1 MERVLMFVRLSLCV
15 LLLFSFSPVTH
26 GARMLS
32 ARVQAEL
39 PPCGDVPGGIPGWDC
54 FDPPTHD
61 LPPCDYKHQRPGI
74 DCWPKTPP
82 AAEVTP
88 VRGITYSAAG
98 GASTH
103 DDAQV
108 VAAARSG
115 GHHVEGQLPPCK
127 DVPGGIPNW
136 NCYDPP
142 STPLPP
148 CDYEHQNPGIDCRP
162 PAFKA
167 KAVTDISAASQMIAA
182 AQSGDHHVEGEL
194 PPCKDVPG
202 GIQNWDCYDP
212 PSTPLPPC
220 DYEHQN
226 PGIDCST
233 DSQKPRPPA
242 FKAKAAT
249 DKGE

>member
-15 LLLFSFSPVTH
+15 LLLFSFSPVTR

-39 PPCGDVPGGIPGWDC
+39 PPCEDVPGGIPGWDC

-74 DCWPKTPP
+74 DCWPKAPP
-82 AAEVTP
+82 AAEVMTP

-103 DDAQV
+103 DEYAQV

-115 GHHVEGQLPPCK
+115 GHH
-127 DVPGGIPNW
+127 I
-136 NCYDPP
+136 
-142 STPLPP
+142 
-148 CDYEHQNPGIDCRP
+148 
-162 PAFKA
+162 
-167 KAVTDISAASQMIAA
+167 
-182 AQSGDHHVEGEL
+182 VEGEL

-202 GIQNWDCYDP
+202 GIPNWDCYDP

-233 DSQKPRPPA
+233 DSQKPKPPA
-242 FKAKAAT
+242 SKSKAAT
-249 DKGE
+249 DKEE